1 MKLQNAI
8 YLGTVPVPH
17 FQDHTPM
24 PQLPNARHEAFAQA
38 RAKGASLDDAYEDAG
53 FVHGHRHGARM
64 AQKPDIA
71 ARIAELR
78 ACRSELDDAATPS
91 VIARLLRLAKAAEAD
106 TSPGALREIRLTLLE
121 AERLRAE
128 MARQRDY
135 ERPSRHAFEMGLEKS
150 TPYAE

>member
-1 MKLQNAI
+1 
-8 YLGTVPVPH
+8 
-17 FQDHTPM
+17 M

-71 ARIAELR
+71 ARN
-78 ACRSELDDAATPS
+78 AATPS